1 MDSKR
6 FTTVDE
12 YIAAHSGA
20 AKEAIVAMRKLVTQN
35 APGADEVISYNMP
48 ALKFN
53 GILLYYAA
61 HTNHLG
67 FYPFTTAIRQY
78 ATELEKYDTSK
89 GTVKFPFGKSLPSA
103 LIKKMVKFRMQE
115 NLEKEM
121 ARKAK
126 RVTKKSAPKS
136 SSKASPQKRKATK
149 KT

>member
-6 FTTVDE
+6 FKNVDE
-12 YIAAHSGA
+12 YVAAHSGE
-20 AKEAIVAMRKLVTQN
+20 AKEAIAAMRKLVTQN
-35 APGADEVISYNMP
+35 APGAEEVISYNMP

-61 HTNHLG
+61 HTSHLG

-78 ATELEKYDTSK
+78 ATDLEKYDTSK
-89 GTVKFPFGKSLPSA
+89 GTVKFPFGKPLPST

-126 RVTKKSAPKS
+126 KSAKKPAKKTA
-136 SSKASPQKRKATK
+136 SKKLPQKPKATK
-149 KT
+149 KA